1 MFFTYKNAYI
11 WSTILICFVLWGILI
26 VHKWNI
32 YPFIVTIMETF
43 NAKLS
48 SESVRNVHT
57 LIQKIEGVCKDIEA
71 GLANCLELN
80 GDSVAQYSVTT
91 AEKVESEFVNVVVD
105 NITKIKLHLG
115 DLKKA
120 LNHKTIT
127 DTTTIEKIIWS
138 LQDTSATLQTFLLAN
153 NFNNTTF
160 QMPVMEI
167 QATIDQIFEEVML
180 VEEYA

>member
-1 MFFTYKNAYI
+1 
-11 WSTILICFVLWGILI
+11 
-26 VHKWNI
+26 
-32 YPFIVTIMETF
+32 MENF
-43 NAKLS
+43 NTKLS

-57 LIQKIEGVCKDIEA
+57 LIQKIEGVCKDIEE
-71 GLANCLELN
+71 GLAKCFELSW
-80 GDSVAQYSVTT
+80 DSVAQYSVTT
-91 AEKVESEFVNVVVD
+91 AEKVESEFVNIVID

-120 LNHKTIT
+120 LHQKVIT
-127 DTTTIEKIIWS
+127 DTTTIEKIIGS

-153 NFNNTTF
+153 NFNNNTF

>member
-1 MFFTYKNAYI
+1 
-11 WSTILICFVLWGILI
+11 
-26 VHKWNI
+26 
-32 YPFIVTIMETF
+32 MENF

-48 SESVRNVHT
+48 SESVRHVNT
-57 LIQKIEGVCKDIEA
+57 LIQKIEGVCKTIEE
-71 GLANCLELN
+71 GLASCLELN

-120 LNHKTIT
+120 LNQKVIT
-127 DTTTIEKIIWS
+127 DTTTIEKIIGS

-153 NFNNTTF
+153 NFNNNNF

-167 QATIDQIFEEVML
+167 QATIDQIFEEVTL
-180 VEEYA
+180 VEEYAHA